1 VLLLHEPS
9 ASEIEWFLA
18 RQASSTFTYS
28 PPGGTRTGAMPGYIT
43 DHNQILLGTGPGTFA
58 RARAAVER
66 WAMFDIPWLTL
77 YSHDAPIEPGT
88 TVAVVIPVAG
98 IRTVNACRIVY
109 VIDEQ
114 TDAQRYG
121 FAYGT
126 LPDHMETGEER
137 FVVERRADDSV
148 WYDLLASARP
158 RHPLARI
165 GKPVTRLYQRRF
177 SRYSLHAMLRAA
189 A

>member
-1 VLLLHEPS
+1 MLLLHEPS
-9 ASEIEWFLA
+9 ASEIERFLA
-18 RQASSTFTYS
+18 RQAGSTFTYS
-28 PPGGTRTGAMPGYIT
+28 PIGGTRTGAMPGYIT
-43 DHNQILLGTGPGTFA
+43 DHNQILLGRGPGTFE
-58 RARAAVER
+58 RGRAALAR
-66 WAMFDIPWLTL
+66 WAMFEIPWLTL

-88 TVAVVIPVAG
+88 TVAVVVQLAG

-148 WYDLLASARP
+148 WYDLLAASRP

-165 GKPVTRLYQRRF
+165 GKPVMRVYQRRF
-177 SRYSLHAMLRAA
+177 YRYSLHAMVRAA